1 MNEQQAREDIQ
12 IIKAM
17 LDKTRK
23 ATSESGTLFIVWGCL
38 ITLALIGN
46 YVLVYFKKY
55 HWEWLVWAAVTA
67 AGWIFS
73 AVYGYRKDRRAP
85 VKTYIQ
91 IVGRHLYIAC
101 GAGFL
106 LAGLILPRLGAYSY
120 EAISILVAAVTGIL
134 FFVMGGLFE
143 WALLK
148 WFGLAWWA
156 GAVGLTLVKGS
167 DRALLYTVLF
177 IVCYLVPAFILRAK
191 FRKERSSK

>member
-23 ATSESGTLFIVWGCL
+23 ATSESGTLFIVWGFL
-38 ITLALIGN
+38 ITLALIGS
-46 YVLVYFKKY
+46 YALAYLKKY
-55 HWEWLVWAAVTA
+55 QWEWLVWVVVTV
-67 AGWIFS
+67 AGWVYS
-73 AVYGYRKDRRAP
+73 VVYGYRKDRRAP

-106 LAGLILPRLGAYSY
+106 LVGLILPRLGAYSY

-156 GAVGLTLVKGS
+156 GAVGLTLVKGN
-167 DRALLYTVLF
+167 DRTLLYIVIF
-177 IVCYLVPAFILRAK
+177 IAGYFVPAFILRAK
-191 FRKERSSK
+191 YRKEQSSK